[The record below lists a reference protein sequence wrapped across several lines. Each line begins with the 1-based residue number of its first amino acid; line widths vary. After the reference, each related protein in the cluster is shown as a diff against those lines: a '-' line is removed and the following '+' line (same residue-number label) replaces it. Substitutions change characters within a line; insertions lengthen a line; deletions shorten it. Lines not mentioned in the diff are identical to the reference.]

1 MIRSGG
7 EEEMAN
13 NNDIRKNG
21 SGYYDPTAYQAIQN
35 IDASDDE
42 RFRSLLNTIFAIC
55 ELSDFHIEERI
66 VIKDKRTGKIWR

>member
-7 EEEMAN
+7 KAEMAN
-13 NNDIRKNG
+13 DNDIRKNG
-21 SGYYDPTAYQAIQN
+21 SGYYDPTAYQAIRN
-35 IDASDDE
+35 IDADDE
-42 RFRSLLNTIFAIC
+42 RFHKLLDTIFAIC